1 LIHHMHMLLLIG
13 SAILFT
19 NQAHFLSPYE
29 NQPQPHRSKARGIVT
44 NTATVPFIDH
54 ELFMQ
59 AKVPRPAKTRQTCQE
74 FYGPQFLPLAA
85 TRSGHFLYRN
95 SRLHPPD
102 KYRRKSQLQQFMEPE
117 VHVKDA
123 FSNNAKVVSSTSRL
137 KGMGQLKSS
146 TVTTSPIL
154 SDLILPFPLQKWL
167 LNADYLLSQG
177 QRSTHPFVLA
187 CKPCSS

>member
-1 LIHHMHMLLLIG
+1 MRINPSYIVQKPGESLLTLQRSPLLIMSFPAG
-13 SAILFT
+13 QS
-19 NQAHFLSPYE
+19 
-29 NQPQPHRSKARGIVT
+29 
-44 NTATVPFIDH
+44 
-54 ELFMQ
+54 
-59 AKVPRPAKTRQTCQE
+59 PRPAKTRQTCQE

-85 TRSGHFLYRN
+85 TTFFIATRGFIRQISTEGNPSFN
-95 SRLHPPD
+95 N
-102 KYRRKSQLQQFMEPE
+102 FMEPD

-123 FSNNAKVVSSTSRL
+123 FSNNAKEVSSTSRL

-146 TVTTSPIL
+146 TVTTSSIL
-154 SDLILPFPLQKWL
+154 SDLILQKWL

>member
-1 LIHHMHMLLLIG
+1 MHMLLLIG

-44 NTATVPFIDH
+44 NTATVPVIDH
-54 ELFMQ
+54 ELFLQ
-59 AKVPRPAKTRQTCQE
+59 AKVRVQQKRAKLAKSFMVRNFCRLQRP
-74 FYGPQFLPLAA
+74 GAA
-85 TRSGHFLYRN
+85 TFFIATRGFIRQISIEGNPSFN
-95 SRLHPPD
+95 N
-102 KYRRKSQLQQFMEPE
+102 FMEPE